1 MNVVYDREAEDDVV
15 DAAAWYDEQSAGLGE
30 AFLAAIHRCA
40 EALPRRAT
48 HRRHPIHGHRGVMVA
63 MVHRFPYRL
72 FYLVDDGSTLV
83 VFAVAH
89 DGRHPDYW
97 VHRLRR

>member
-1 MNVVYDREAEDDVV
+1 MKVLYDREAEGDVV
-15 DAAAWYDEQSAGLGE
+15 DAAAWYDEQSAGLGK
-30 AFLAAIHRCA
+30 AFLAAVHRCA
-40 EALPRRAT
+40 EALPRREM
-48 HRRHPIHGHRGVMVA
+48 HRRHPIHGHLGVMVA
-63 MVHRFPYRL
+63 MVYRFPYRL
-72 FYLVDDGSTLV
+72 FYLVDEPELV